1 MRTLISVLLAAAVSA
16 GQQLPITGLAH
27 AGFLVSDLDKARQF
41 YSGILGYEEA
51 FDLKNEQGQVL
62 LTYFKIN
69 DDQFIEVF
77 PGLAPNQ
84 DVRMTHVALRT
95 SDIEKLHKML
105 DARGLAPGKI
115 SAGRDG
121 NLNFSVKDP
130 GGMRLEFVE
139 YRPGSL
145 HWKARGK
152 FLSSRRISGHLQH
165 AGVTVANLDAA
176 LAFYRDKLGFQ
187 ETWRG
192 GPSDQDLRYVN
203 MRMPGP
209 GGDYI
214 EFMLHS
220 TPPTRSQ
227 LGSMLHICLEVP
239 DIQAAYKKAVEH
251 GLPPEDRFQPRVG
264 LSKRWL
270 MSTFDPD
277 GSRTEFME
285 PKRVE

>member
-1 MRTLISVLLAAAVSA
+1 MRTLVSLFLLAAASA
-16 GQQLPITGLAH
+16 GQDLPITGLAH

-41 YSGILGYEEA
+41 YRGILGCEEA
-51 FDLKNEQGQVL
+51 FSLKDDQRRLL

-69 DDQFIEVF
+69 DEQFIEIF

-84 DVRMTHVALRT
+84 DVRLTHVALRT
-95 SDIEKLHKML
+95 SDIRKLHATL
-105 DARGLAPGKI
+105 AARGLAPGKI
-115 SAGRDG
+115 STGRDG

-130 GGMRLEFVE
+130 DGMRLEFVE

-145 HWKARGK
+145 HWQARGK
-152 FLSSRRISGHLQH
+152 FLSARRISSHLQH
-165 AGVTVANLDAA
+165 AGVTVASLDAA

-192 GPSDQDLRYVN
+192 GPTDQDLRYVN

-220 TPPTRSQ
+220 KPPTRSQ
-227 LGSMLHICLEVP
+227 LGSMLHICLAVP
-239 DIQAAYKKAVEH
+239 DIQAAHQKALEH
-251 GLPPEDRFQPRVG
+251 GLPPEDRFKPRVG

-285 PKRVE
+285 PKTVQ

>member
-1 MRTLISVLLAAAVSA
+1 MLLLAAVSA
-16 GQQLPITGLAH
+16 GQDLPITGLAH

-41 YSGILGYEEA
+41 YRGILGYEEA
-51 FDLKNEQGQVL
+51 FDLKNEQGQLL

-77 PGLAPNQ
+77 PGLVPNQ
-84 DVRMTHVALRT
+84 DVRLTHVALRT
-95 SDIEKLHKML
+95 SDIAKLHKML
-105 DARGLAPGKI
+105 GGRGLAPGNI
-115 SAGRDG
+115 NTGRDG

-130 GGMRLEFVE
+130 DGMRLEFVE

-152 FLSSRRISGHLQH
+152 FLSARRVSEHLQH
-165 AGVTVANLDAA
+165 VGVTVANLDAA
-176 LAFYRDKLGFQ
+176 MTFYRDKLGFQ

-192 GPSDQDLRYVN
+192 GPTGQELRYVN

-209 GGDYI
+209 GGDYV

-227 LGSMLHICLEVP
+227 LGSMLHLCLEAP

-251 GLPPEDRFQPRVG
+251 GLPPDDRFKPRVG
-264 LSKRWL
+264 RNQRWL
-270 MSTFDPD
+270 MNTFDPD

-285 PKRVE
+285 PKTVQ